1 MKGTLYLIPNTL
13 GDSPLQRLFPP
24 YNRDIV
30 CGITQFIVEETRSAR
45 RFLASLQLP
54 HRIETLQFYEL
65 NEHTAKTDAARLMEL
80 FLQGD
85 VGLLSE
91 AGVPGVAD
99 PGSEIVK
106 LAHMEGIRVVPLV
119 GPSSI
124 LLAMMASG
132 MNGQNFAFAG
142 YLPVKKEARAE
153 RIKQLEK
160 RSAIEG
166 QSQIFIET
174 PYRNNALLEEL
185 LRVCLPSTRICV
197 AADLTLETEFI
208 RTATRAEWKKG
219 PLPDLHKRPTIWVLS
234 TE

>member
-1 MKGTLYLIPNTL
+1 MTGSLYLIPNTL
-13 GDSPLQRLFPP
+13 GETPAQRLFPP
-24 YNRDIV
+24 YNREVI
-30 CGITQFIVEETRSAR
+30 CSITQFIVEESRTAR
-45 RFLASLQLP
+45 RFLATLNLP
-54 HRIETLQFYEL
+54 HPIDTLQFYEL
-65 NEHTAKTDAARLMEL
+65 NEHTEARETEALMAL
-80 FLQGD
+80 FRKGD

-106 LAHMEGIRVVPLV
+106 RAHLAGIKVIPLV

-153 RIKQLEK
+153 RIKQLER
-160 RSAIEG
+160 RSATEQ
-166 QSQIFIET
+166 QSQIFIEA

-197 AADLTLETEFI
+197 AADLTLPTEYI
-208 RTATRAEWKKG
+208 RTASRAEWKKG

-234 TE
+234 AN

>member
-1 MKGTLYLIPNTL
+1 MKGNLYLIPNTL
-13 GDSPLQRLFPP
+13 GETSAQRLFPP
-24 YNRDIV
+24 YNREVI
-30 CGITQFIVEETRSAR
+30 CTLTCFIVEEIRSAR
-45 RFLASLQLP
+45 RFLATLNLPHPIDSLQL
-54 HRIETLQFYEL
+54 YAL
-65 NEHTAKTDAARLMEL
+65 NEHTGARETEALMEL
-80 FLQGD
+80 FRNGD

-106 LAHMEGIRVVPLV
+106 RAHLAGIRVIPLV

-153 RIKQLEK
+153 RIKQLER
-160 RSAIEG
+160 RSASEQ
-166 QSQIFIET
+166 QSQIFIEA

-185 LRVCLPSTRICV
+185 LRVSLPSTRICV
-197 AADLTLETEFI
+197 AADLTLPTEYI
-208 RTATRAEWKKG
+208 RTATQAEWKKG

-234 TE
+234 AN